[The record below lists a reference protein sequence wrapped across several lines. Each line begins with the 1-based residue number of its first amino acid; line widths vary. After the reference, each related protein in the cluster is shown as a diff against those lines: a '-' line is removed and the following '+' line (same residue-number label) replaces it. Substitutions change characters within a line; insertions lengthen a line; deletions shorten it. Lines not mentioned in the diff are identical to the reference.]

1 MTGNLLALM
10 NRLREL
16 GPGEEFATEYIELG
30 GGGM

>member
-16 GPGEEFATEYIELG
+16 GPGEEFATKDI
-30 GGGM
+30 

>member
-16 GPGEEFATEYIELG
+16 GPGEEFATEDI
-30 GGGM
+30 